1 MTKLIPDPAITI
13 RSLHKEIAELK
24 ENQTRFKTVFEN
36 SRLGNKIIS
45 PDLKIVQINMS
56 LVHLLGYTEKE
67 ELIGKAIL
75 DYAPEHCHK
84 DWKLLQ
90 GKLWEKALP
99 SFSLET
105 CLIRKD
111 GTIVWCQVTSILFAD
126 NGETLGYTIIEDVS
140 ERHDLR
146 TQKEEFISIVSHELK
161 TPITTMK
168 GSLQLMSR
176 KMKDNPVVT
185 DDIFRLCDN
194 AERNVTKLTHLVDD
208 LLNSSKIDHGQMSLN
223 KSTFALADVIEGC
236 CTHIRLEGKYKL
248 IYTGDHS
255 LIVNAD
261 HYKIDQVLVNFVNN
275 AVKYAPL
282 SMEILIHVEKV
293 PGFTKVTV
301 TDHGEGIS
309 PENIPKL
316 FTRYYRVGTEN
327 HYASGLG
334 LGLYISAEII
344 KKHHGNIGVDSVVG
358 KGSSFWF
365 TLPD

>member
-1 MTKLIPDPAITI
+1 MTKLKNNEDSALPSAI
-13 RSLHKEIAELK
+13 KKIAKLE
-24 ENQTRFKTVFEN
+24 ENQRRFKTVFEN
-36 SRLGNKIIS
+36 SRLGNKIMS
-45 PDLKIVQINMS
+45 SDLKIMQVNPA
-56 LVHLLGYTEKE
+56 LVHLLGYTKKD

-75 DYAPEHCHK
+75 DYAPGDCHK

-90 GKLWEKALP
+90 DKLWQKSMA

-105 CLIRKD
+105 CLIRK
-111 GTIVWCQVTSILFAD
+111 GGEIIWVHVTSILFPD
-126 NGETLGYTIIEDVS
+126 NGKTLGYTIIEDVT
-140 ERHDLR
+140 ERRILR
-146 TQKEEFISIVSHELK
+146 SQKEEFISIVSHELK
-161 TPITTMK
+161 TPITTLK
-168 GSLQLMSR
+168 ASLQLIER
-176 KMKDNPVVT
+176 KMKANAVVT
-185 DDIFRLCDN
+185 DDLFTLCAS
-194 AERNVTKLTHLVDD
+194 AERNVLKLTHLVDD

-223 KSTFALADVIEGC
+223 KSTFVLADVIEGC

-282 SMEILIHVEKV
+282 SMDILIHVEKI
-293 PGFTKVTV
+293 PGFTKVIV
-301 TDHGEGIS
+301 TDHGEGIL